1 MSAPIAYF
9 TVIAILPWLSFGTHF
24 GALLFLIGV
33 LMSHKCAISGVSR
46 QNGHR
51 VSHANNK
58 TNHIFL
64 ANLQTKKIY
73 IPSEKRSV
81 RVKLST
87 RMIRTID
94 KLGLE
99 EALRKN
105 GMSVSDLL

>member
-1 MSAPIAYF
+1 
-9 TVIAILPWLSFGTHF
+9 
-24 GALLFLIGV
+24 
-33 LMSHKCAISGVSR
+33 MSHKCAISKVGR

-58 TNHIFL
+58 THHIFL
-64 ANLQTKKIY
+64 ANLQNKKIY
-73 IPSEKRSV
+73 IPSLKRSV

-99 EALRKN
+99 GALAKN
-105 GMSVSDLL
+105 GMTVNDLLA

>member
-1 MSAPIAYF
+1 
-9 TVIAILPWLSFGTHF
+9 
-24 GALLFLIGV
+24 
-33 LMSHKCAISGVSR
+33 MSHKCKISGSSR

-58 TNHIFL
+58 THHVFM
-64 ANLQTKKIY
+64 ANLQTRRVY
-73 IPSEKRSV
+73 IPSEKKYV

-99 EALRKN
+99 AALKKY
-105 GMSVSDLL
+105 GMSIADIAA

>member
-1 MSAPIAYF
+1 
-9 TVIAILPWLSFGTHF
+9 
-24 GALLFLIGV
+24 
-33 LMSHKCAISGVSR
+33 MSHKCVISGISR

-58 TNHIFL
+58 THHIFL

-94 KLGLE
+94 KLGLD

-105 GMSVSDLL
+105 GMTVKDLL